1 MRTRRMV
8 LRSAARMPASL
19 LRWRANRETSMIL
32 QLNPTIPVW
41 VEARDGAWPGGN
53 GYAIALMDYSQE
65 HNTLWLVAMDDNGQ
79 MWWVPQSHIRMQFNP
94 SMGRI
99 K

>member
-1 MRTRRMV
+1 
-8 LRSAARMPASL
+8 
-19 LRWRANRETSMIL
+19 MIL
-32 QLNPTIPVW
+32 QLNPMLPVW
-41 VEARDGAWPGGN
+41 IEANDKAWAAGS

-79 MWWVPQSHIRMQFNP
+79 MWWVPQSHVRLQFNP
-94 SMGRI
+94 SIGRI